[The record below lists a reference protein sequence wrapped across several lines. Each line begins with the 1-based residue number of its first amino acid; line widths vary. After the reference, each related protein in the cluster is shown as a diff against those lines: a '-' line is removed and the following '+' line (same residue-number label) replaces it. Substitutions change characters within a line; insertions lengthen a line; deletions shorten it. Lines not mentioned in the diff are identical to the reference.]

1 MNNYKELI
9 NDCKGILTEGG
20 FIARMSRIEVYHTL
34 GGRIVEDK
42 SYRKN
47 KKGNKEL
54 IKKIANQLQT
64 SHRLLYYAIKFYK
77 KFPNLDLLPE
87 GKDISWTAI
96 VVKYLTKKKEKDT
109 ELVPDTK
116 CPFCGKWFIRT

>member
-47 KKGNKEL
+47 KKGNKKL
-54 IKKIANQLQT
+54 LKKLASKLQT
-64 SHRLLYYAIKFYK
+64 SHRLLYYAVKFYT
-77 KFPNLDLLPE
+77 KFNSIDMIPE
-87 GKDISWTAI
+87 GKDISWTQI
-96 VVKYLTKKKEKDT
+96 VNKYLTNSKKKRET
-109 ELVPDTK
+109 PDTK
-116 CPFCGKWFIRT
+116 CPFCGKWFIKT